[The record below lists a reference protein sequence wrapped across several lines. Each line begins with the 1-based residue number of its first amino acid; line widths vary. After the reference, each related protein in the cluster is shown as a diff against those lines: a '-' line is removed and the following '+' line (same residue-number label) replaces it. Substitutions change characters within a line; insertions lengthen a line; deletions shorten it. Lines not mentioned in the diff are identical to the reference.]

1 MRPHAF
7 SQRIE
12 VARRHSFNG
21 SRATVGRRSPM
32 SNDSAQQA
40 EIARDFPLERLRR
53 LLAVPVRAGHARYLD
68 GWRGVCILLVLAGHF
83 APAAGPLANVGVEF
97 FFVLSGALMAK
108 ILVHERQ
115 DIRTFIWRRFS
126 RVVPALATYVVL
138 VGAALNISLWWQG
151 QAPRVLSP
159 VGALLF
165 FHNYLPHA
173 DVTAVFEHTW
183 SLAVEEHSYL
193 LLVAIVL
200 LARRRPALSA
210 ALAVTLSALA
220 VANAYRLQG
229 LPYDG
234 GQFLFWRSDV
244 RAASVLLSF
253 AIAIFSRRAAW
264 QFPSWSAPVMGLAAL
279 VCIFY
284 QDTASPAEYFVGAIL
299 AGLAVNSLHSAN
311 SRLLE
316 WLGSPVLVWFGTL
329 SFSIYIW
336 QQLPYVGRHFG
347 LPVYIAVP
355 MLLGCALLSFRLVEN
370 PGRDRLNAVRSKW
383 SKMRIA
389 TCLPA

>member
-1 MRPHAF
+1 
-7 SQRIE
+7 
-12 VARRHSFNG
+12 
-21 SRATVGRRSPM
+21 M
-32 SNDSAQQA
+32 SNDSAQA
-40 EIARDFPLERLRR
+40 AGPAHELWLERLRR

-68 GWRGVCILLVLAGHF
+68 GWRGICILLVLIGHF
-83 APAAGPLANVGVEF
+83 VPAVEPLANVGVEF
-97 FFVLSGALMAK
+97 FFVLSGALMAE
-108 ILVHERQ
+108 ILVHKRQ
-115 DIRTFIWRRFS
+115 DIRTFIWRRLS
-126 RVVPALATYVVL
+126 RVVPALAAYVVL
-138 VGAALNISLWWQG
+138 VGTALNISLWRQG
-151 QAPRVLSP
+151 QAPSVLSP
-159 VGALLF
+159 LGGLLF
-165 FHNYLPHA
+165 FHNYLPHG

-200 LARRRPALSA
+200 LARRRQALSA
-210 ALAVTLSALA
+210 SLAVTLSALA
-220 VANAYRLQG
+220 LANAYRLQS

-264 QFPSWSAPVMGLAAL
+264 QFSPWSAPVMGLAAL
-279 VCIFY
+279 VWISFE
-284 QDTASPAEYFVGAIL
+284 QTASPAAYLVGAIL
-299 AGLAVNSLHSAN
+299 AGLAVNSLHSAS

-329 SFSIYIW
+329 SFSIYVW

-347 LPVYIAVP
+347 LPVWVAVP

-370 PGRDRLNAVRSKW
+370 PSRDRLNAARSKW
-383 SKMRIA
+383 SKMTIA
-389 TCLPA
+389 TCMPT